1 MGGLNCCSQK
11 ATLNPKGNGVPL
23 EALEEETHRQNVENS
38 KPTDQRWCEC
48 EVSVWTQDVIKNDW
62 AGLSA
67 SKDLG
72 REG

>member
-1 MGGLNCCSQK
+1 MRNRGRD
-11 ATLNPKGNGVPL
+11 
-23 EALEEETHRQNVENS
+23 LEEETHRQNVENS
-38 KPTDQRWCEC
+38 KSTDQKWCEC
-48 EVSVWTQDVIKNDW
+48 EVSVWTQDAIKNDW